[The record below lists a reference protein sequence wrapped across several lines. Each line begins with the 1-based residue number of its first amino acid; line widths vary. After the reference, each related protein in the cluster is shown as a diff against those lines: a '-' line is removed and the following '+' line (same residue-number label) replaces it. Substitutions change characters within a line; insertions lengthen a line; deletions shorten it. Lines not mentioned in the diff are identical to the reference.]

1 MPKEIHIS
9 ELTDNDTLYNT
20 VTNKYDQVLLKKG
33 TILNTVSHLRI
44 LKTWGIESIVIED
57 ILDDN
62 LNDDSN
68 QVDNELKAQVLE
80 NLGWDKLNSND
91 QILFEII
98 LESKIT
104 RIN

>member
-68 QVDNELKAQVLE
+68 QVDNELKVQVME
-80 NLGWDKLNSND
+80 KLGWDKLSDND

-98 LESKIT
+98 LESKNT

>member
-98 LESKIT
+98 LESKNT

>member
-9 ELTDNDTLYNT
+9 ELADNDTLYRT

-33 TILNTVSHLRI
+33 TILNTASHVKI

-57 ILDDN
+57 DLDDS

-68 QVDNELKAQVLE
+68 QVDNELKVE
-80 NLGWDKLNSND
+80 VMGKLGWDKLNSND
-91 QILFEII
+91 QVLFEII
-98 LESKIT
+98 LESKISKL
-104 RIN
+104 